1 MIRTSLSALLI
12 TVLLIGGTTQAE
24 LSKQLKIG
32 DQTIQ
37 LNGAGKRTKT
47 FIQIYES
54 GLYLMKPSRDAQSII
69 SADELM
75 AIRVKITSGFVSRA
89 SLVSSLQESLNQ
101 STGGN
106 IAEIEKETQMFMDAL
121 KDDVK
126 KNDIYDFVNVPN
138 KGLYILKN
146 GKIKGNIPSK
156 AFKQALFGIWLSNS
170 PVDKNLRQA
179 MLSGG
184 NIR

>member
-12 TVLLIGGTTQAE
+12 AVLLIGGTAQAE

-32 DQTIQ
+32 EQTMQ
-37 LNGAGKRTKT
+37 LNGAGTRTKT
-47 FIQIYES
+47 FVQIYES
-54 GLYLMKPSRDAQSII
+54 GLYLMKPSRDARWII
-69 SADELM
+69 STDELM
-75 AIRVKITSGFVSRA
+75 AIRIKITSGFVSRA
-89 SLVSSLQESLNQ
+89 SLVSSLQDSLKQ

-106 IAEIEKETQMFMDAL
+106 VAAIAKETQMFMDAL

-126 KNDIYDFVNVPN
+126 KNDIYDFVNVPK
-138 KGLYILKN
+138 KGLYIVKN
-146 GKIKGNIPSK
+146 GKIKGNIPGK

-179 MLSGG
+179 MLTGG

>member
-1 MIRTSLSALLI
+1 MVRKTLYAFLVA
-12 TVLLIGGTTQAE
+12 VLMTGTAQAE

-32 DQTIQ
+32 DQTMQ

-47 FIQIYES
+47 FVQIYES
-54 GLYLMKPSRDAQSII
+54 GLYLMKPSRDARSII

-75 AIRVKITSGFVSRA
+75 AIRVKITSGFVSRS
-89 SLVSSLQESLNQ
+89 SLVSSLQDSLKK

-106 IAEIEKETQMFMDAL
+106 VAAISKETQMFMNAL
-121 KDDVK
+121 KDEVK
-126 KNDIYDFVNVPN
+126 KNDIYDFVNVPT

-146 GKIKGNIPSK
+146 GKIKGNIPGK

-179 MLSGG
+179 MLTGETV
-184 NIR
+184 R